1 MNAIYDASINRSDK
15 HYCLFS
21 VNTVG
26 FLKMVYYLSV
36 SYMIK
41 LPLVNINLVVIIRFD
56 CSKLFH
62 KVRLAM
68 DELT

>member
-1 MNAIYDASINRSDK
+1 MLLYDASINRSDK
-15 HYCLFS
+15 QHCLIS

-36 SYMIK
+36 SYMKK
-41 LPLVNINLVVIIRFD
+41 LPLVNINLEVIIRFD

-62 KVRLAM
+62 KNMLSYG
-68 DELT
+68 